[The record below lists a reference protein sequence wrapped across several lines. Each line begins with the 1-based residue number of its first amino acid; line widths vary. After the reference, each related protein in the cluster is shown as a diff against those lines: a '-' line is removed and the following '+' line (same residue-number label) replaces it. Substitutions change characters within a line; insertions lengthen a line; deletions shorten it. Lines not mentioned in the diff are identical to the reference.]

1 MAEYKEIF
9 KAFFEK
15 TPKISKKSLNP
26 NDYEYMNSLSAAI
39 IHTRPK
45 TLHWVLMAF
54 LVTITFFLIW
64 ASIAKIDEIARGS
77 GKVVPNGQNQVV
89 QNLEGG
95 IVSEILI

>member
-45 TLHWVLMAF
+45 TLHWVLMA
-54 LVTITFFLIW
+54 LIF
-64 ASIAKIDEIARGS
+64 R
-77 GKVVPNGQNQVV
+77 
-89 QNLEGG
+89 
-95 IVSEILI
+95 ILLC